1 MPDSHVSR
9 SFRIGVALAA
19 LAALGFSSK
28 AIFVKLAYGHGV
40 DAITLMMLR
49 LGLALPLLLLIRWR
63 RARDE
68 TALARGDWGWLLT
81 LGILGYYLSSLLD
94 FLGLLTVSASLE
106 RLILF
111 LYPTLTV
118 VFSALF
124 TGSHITRRMLGALL
138 LTYLGIACVLL
149 PDLVQARAQWL
160 GVLLVFASTVS
171 YALYLTWSPAVIR
184 RVGSMRFAEL
194 ALTVSAVAMLAHFS
208 ATRAVPAL
216 DLAWPVWAYGAA
228 LAIFSTVLPIY
239 ALAAAMGRIGAG
251 RSAMIGSIGPVLTIL
266 MGGWVLDERLSG
278 VQWAGAAIVM
288 AGVWLVGQRK

>member
-68 TALARGDWGWLLT
+68 TALARGDWGWLLA

-124 TGSHITRRMLGALL
+124 TGSPITRRMLGALL

-149 PDLVQARAQWL
+149 PDLVQARARWL
-160 GVLLVFASTVS
+160 GVSLVFASTVT

-208 ATRAVPAL
+208 VARSAPSL

-266 MGGWVLDERLSG
+266 LGGWVLDERLSPP
-278 VQWAGAAIVM
+278 QWAGAAIVM

>member
-68 TALARGDWGWLLT
+68 TALARGDWGWLLA

-118 VFSALF
+118 VFSALL
-124 TGSHITRRMLGALL
+124 TGSPITRRMLGALL

>member
-1 MPDSHVSR
+1 MPDSHASR

-68 TALARGDWGWLLT
+68 TPLSRRDWGWLLA

-94 FLGLLTVSASLE
+94 FLGLLSVSASLE

-124 TGSHITRRMLGALL
+124 ANSPVTRRMLGALL

-149 PDLVQARAQWL
+149 PDLVQARAHWV
-160 GVLLVFASTVS
+160 GVSLVFASTVT

-184 RVGSMRFAEL
+184 RVGSMRFAEW
-194 ALTVSAVAMLAHFS
+194 ALTVSALAMLLHFS
-208 ATRAVPAL
+208 ATRSAPAL
-216 DLAWPVWAYGAA
+216 DLVWPVWAYGAA
-228 LAIFSTVLPIY
+228 LALFSTVLPIY

-266 MGGWVLDERLSG
+266 MGGWVLDERLSAL
-278 VQWAGAAIVM
+278 QWAGAAVVM
-288 AGVWLVGQRK
+288 AGVWLVGQRR